1 MDRPTVGGPDVPVP
15 SRLRALLGS
24 EGLRFVLVGGINTVF
39 GFGVFALL
47 QSTLGTVV
55 HYLVVLVVAQVIA
68 VLEAY
73 VLQRYVVFR
82 ARGRWW
88 RDLVRFSSV
97 YVVAFLINAAALP
110 LLVEV
115 LHMPVIPAQAVVTAA
130 VALGTFV
137 VHRNFTFRHSRK
149 SARDISLAAATRDVD
164 PQIDDLP
171 AVGTPVD
178 STIPARVEQPGDA
191 VPRSTIRP

>member
-1 MDRPTVGGPDVPVP
+1 MDAAPAPAS

-24 EGLRFVLVGGINTVF
+24 EGLRFVVVGGVNTLF
-39 GFGVFALL
+39 GFGIFALL

-73 VLQRYVVFR
+73 VLQRYVVFQ

-88 RDLVRFSSV
+88 RDLLRFSSV
-97 YVVAFLINAAALP
+97 YAAAFAVNAVALP

-149 SARDISLAAATRDVD
+149 AARAAAPTAEARGATPQVDV
-164 PQIDDLP
+164 LP
-171 AVGTPVD
+171 AAGDPAD
-178 STIPARVEQPGDA
+178 SPTAARVEHTGGA
-191 VPRSTIRP
+191 APRSTIRP

>member
-1 MDRPTVGGPDVPVP
+1 MDGSSAGRPGSPAPT
-15 SRLRALLGS
+15 RLRALLDS
-24 EGLRFVLVGGINTVF
+24 EGLRFVLVGGVNTVF
-39 GFGVFALL
+39 GFGIFALL

-55 HYLVVLVVAQVIA
+55 HYLVVLVVAQVVA

-97 YVVAFLINAAALP
+97 YAVAFAVNAAALP

-115 LHMPVIPAQAVVTAA
+115 LHMAVIPAQAVVTAA
-130 VALGTFV
+130 VALGTFL
-137 VHRNFTFRHSRK
+137 VHRNFTFRHSRR
-149 SARDISLAAATRDVD
+149 SAREAVPTATTRGATPQVTALPTAGAPADDTTSPRVAQTDDAA
-164 PQIDDLP
+164 
-171 AVGTPVD
+171 
-178 STIPARVEQPGDA
+178 
-191 VPRSTIRP
+191 PRSTIRP

>member
-1 MDRPTVGGPDVPVP
+1 MDAA
-15 SRLRALLGS
+15 LRSGALAAPGLLGS
-24 EGLRFVLVGGINTVF
+24 EGVRFVVVGGVNTLF
-39 GFGVFALL
+39 GFGIFALL

-73 VLQRYVVFR
+73 VLQRYVVFQ

-97 YVVAFLINAAALP
+97 YAAAFVANAAALP

-115 LHMPVIPAQAVVTAA
+115 LHMPVIPAQAVVMAV

-149 SARDISLAAATRDVD
+149 AARAAVPTAETRGAT
-164 PQIDDLP
+164 PQVDDLP
-171 AVGTPVD
+171 AAGEPVD
-178 STIPARVEQPGDA
+178 STTSARVEHTGDA
-191 VPRSTIRP
+191 APRSTIRP